1 MYTSA
6 AVLAV
11 MFLQLPQSVSVP
23 AGAVITAKLESTV
36 TTASSRQGDEITAAV
51 VRGLPGGSRLHGRVE
66 TIQSATPDAE
76 GRVRLVFREIEFRDG
91 QRVQTWITNSFTAGT
106 PKRGLR
112 YVVYTAA
119 GATAGALAG
128 GKRARVTGLLGGT
141 ILGLVIAARPD
152 PGPKNLT
159 LKAGREIRLELTEDL
174 VLGGRISSP
183 RFSISHD

>member
-11 MFLQLPQSVSVP
+11 MFLQVPQSLP
-23 AGAVITAKLESTV
+23 AGTVITAKLESTV
-36 TTASSRQGDEITAAV
+36 STASSQQGDEIIAAV
-51 VRGLPGGSRLHGRVE
+51 VKGLPEGSRLLGRVE
-66 TIQSATPDAE
+66 TIQAARPDAE

-91 QRVQTWITNSFTAGT
+91 QRAQTWITNSFTAGT
-106 PKRGLR
+106 SKRGLR

-119 GATAGALAG
+119 GATAGAVVG
-128 GKRARVTGLLGGT
+128 GKRARVTGLLGGM

-159 LKAGREIRLELTEDL
+159 LKAGREIRLELSEDL
-174 VLGGRISSP
+174 VLGRS
-183 RFSISHD
+183 D